1 MQAIRQKSRAA
12 IDEENPK
19 QLIKSIMKFNLDKRK
34 NISKLQSRMSERSTS
49 SEMDE
54 LIPEGH

>member
-1 MQAIRQKSRAA
+1 MQAIRQQSRAA

-19 QLIKSIMKFNLDKRK
+19 HLIKSIMKFNLDKRK

>member
-19 QLIKSIMKFNLDKRK
+19 HLIKSIMKFNLDKRK